1 MSSPLICPCGVSQ
14 EPLTIVNPPGRT
26 QISYRVGDYV
36 SFRHGL
42 LRART
47 GETELVNWRPGATG
61 DLAVQMVEWWAYLAD
76 ILTFYNER
84 IANQDYLRTADLPE
98 SVKRLI
104 LLLGYRPRPGIGA
117 TGTLGALMTG
127 VAPFTVAQGFQVQS
141 KPGPGQQ
148 AQIFELSSDT
158 LIQAPAAVSADPL
171 PNPALLGPDGASVLL
186 QGVVSSVKKD
196 DDLLLMERGWGGTDS
211 NYAFV
216 TV

>member
-76 ILTFYNER
+76 ILTFYNQR
-84 IANQDYLRTADLPE
+84 IANQDYLRTADQDA
-98 SVKRLI
+98 SVNRLI
-104 LLLGYRPRPGIGA
+104 RVLGYRPRPGIGA
-117 TGTLGALMTG
+117 QATLAALVSAKQSITL
-127 VAPFTVAQGFQVQS
+127 PQGFAVQS
-141 KPGPGQQ
+141 KPGPGKSP
-148 AQIFELSSDT
+148 QIFELSAAT
-158 LIQAPAAVSADPL
+158 AVAPGGSISADPD
-171 PNPALLGPDGASVLL
+171 NSQAVLGGDGTVLL
-186 QGVVSSVKKD
+186 QGKITSIKPGD
-196 DDLLLMERGWGGTDS
+196 
-211 NYAFV
+211 
-216 TV
+216 

>member
-76 ILTFYNER
+76 ILTFYNQR

-98 SVKRLI
+98 SVGRLI
-104 LLLGYRPRPGIGA
+104 RVLGYRPRPGIGA
-117 TGTLGALMTG
+117 TGTVAALLNKQ
-127 VAPFTVAQGFQVQS
+127 APLPLPQGFQIQS

-148 AQIFELSSDT
+148 PQIFELG
-158 LIQAPAAVSADPL
+158 AATTI
-171 PNPALLGPDGASVLL
+171 NPPDAI
-186 QGVVSSVKKD
+186 
-196 DDLLLMERGWGGTDS
+196 
-211 NYAFV
+211 
-216 TV
+216 